1 MKYETILNAARERAE
16 RHRKSENE
24 LYNNTL
30 PKYSYERIYNSE
42 IASFEEGV
50 KWAKNNCIDEWIS
63 FNEQIPPAFSQCIIA
78 MKNKNKEDGI
88 WLYDICEYYGGN
100 VTDNKNWVDKINW
113 ETPLYWKLL
122 KEPNEN

>member
-1 MKYETILNAARERAE
+1 MNYVTILNAARERAE
-16 RHRKSENE
+16 RHRKAEND
-24 LYNNTL
+24 LYNNL

-50 KWAKNNCIDEWIS
+50 KWAKNNCLDEWIS
-63 FNEQIPPAFSQCIIA
+63 FNEQIPPVFSQCIIA
-78 MKNKNKEDGI
+78 MKNKNKEDDI

-100 VTDNKNWVDKINW
+100 ITDNNNWVDKINW

-122 KEPNEN
+122 KEPNEK